1 MCLLHNNKVLLKKKK
16 KLIVDPIQEN
26 GGKKLG
32 VYFAYINLQLL
43 K

>member
-1 MCLLHNNKVLLKKKK
+1 MCLLHNNKVLLKKK